1 MFSKTDGGSLGLSF
15 YLHNWKTWWKMF
27 DTKDS
32 IWAVC
37 YTAPW
42 GGFIHF
48 CCSSGPDVSQYTLT
62 FSFSERWLNL
72 QSVAQHFPTIFKSG
86 FFISFFSLAST
97 FFMLLRDEEVCFFST
112 PCLQPISLVCKA
124 ALSLLLCK
132 HFVLSNSFM
141 LLFLLQ
147 ILVFL
152 TLLYKFIHNEFLLY
166 CY

>member
-1 MFSKTDGGSLGLSF
+1 MVCSQRLMVGLLDFPFIFRTGKPGGKCLTQRTVFGLSAILPLEVVLF
-15 YLHNWKTWWKMF
+15 
-27 DTKDS
+27 
-32 IWAVC
+32 
-37 YTAPW
+37 
-42 GGFIHF
+42 
-48 CCSSGPDVSQYTLT
+48 T

-152 TLLYKFIHNEFLLY
+152 TLLYKFINNEFLLY